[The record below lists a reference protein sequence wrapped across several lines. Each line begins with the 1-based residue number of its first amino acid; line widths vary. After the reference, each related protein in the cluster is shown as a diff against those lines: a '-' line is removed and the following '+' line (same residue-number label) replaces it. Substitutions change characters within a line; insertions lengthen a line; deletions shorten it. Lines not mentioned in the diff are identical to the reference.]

1 MEATV
6 EQKLQALWDLQTIHS
21 KVDKIRTLRGELPM
35 EVNDLEDEV
44 AGLETRINKL
54 KRELDDLEDTIVN
67 RKNNIKDSQTL
78 IKKYEGQQ
86 NNVKNNREFD
96 ALSKEIE
103 LQTLDI
109 QVNEKRIR
117 EHQADIQGKKV
128 ALDGAVAI
136 SDERKKDLS
145 LKKEELDNITAET
158 QKEEDVL
165 LDKASQQEVKIEDRL
180 LTAYKKLRSNFK
192 NGLAVVTISRDSC
205 SGCFNK
211 IPPQRQADIRQRKK
225 IIVCEHCGRIIVDEG
240 FTLEEVSI

>member
-21 KVDKIRTLRGELPM
+21 KIDKIRTLRGELPM

-54 KRELDDLEDTIVN
+54 KHELDDLEDTIVT
-67 RKNNIKDSQTL
+67 RKNNIKEAQGL
-78 IKKYEGQQ
+78 IKKYETQQ
-86 NNVKNNREFD
+86 NNVKNNREFE

-103 LQTLDI
+103 LQSLDI

-117 EHQADIQGKKV
+117 EHQADIQGKKT
-128 ALDGAVAI
+128 ALDGAVAVL
-136 SDERKKDLS
+136 DERKKDLN
-145 LKKEELDNITAET
+145 LKKDELDSITAET
-158 QKEEDVL
+158 QKEEDIL
-165 LDKASQQEVKIEDRL
+165 LDKAAGQETKIEDRL
-180 LTAYKKLRSNFK
+180 LSAYKKLRSNAK

-240 FTLEEVSI
+240 FTLEEVAI